1 MATAEF
7 SKFAGILSDQGHE
20 FEQILGDSEGQG
32 SCSPGVTKSQTVPS
46 N

>member
-20 FEQILGDSEGQG
+20 FEQILGDGEGQG
-32 SCSPGVTKSQTVPS
+32 SCSLGVTKGQTGPS